1 MDGDDDWDLAEKLN
15 GVADMDTMTKRFMDS
30 LEEIRL
36 EGRGQGQAALV
47 LRLAERKFG
56 ASAARELSLLLE
68 ADGGSGQLIAVG
80 DAVVDCQTTPEFLGR
95 VRTAMG
101 VD

>member
-1 MDGDDDWDLAEKLN
+1 
-15 GVADMDTMTKRFMDS
+15 MDTMTKRVMDS

-47 LRLAERKFG
+47 LRLVERKFG
-56 ASAARELSLLLE
+56 AAAARELSRLLE
-68 ADGGSGQLIAVG
+68 ADGGSGQLTAEG

-95 VRTAMG
+95 ARAAMG
-101 VD
+101 ID